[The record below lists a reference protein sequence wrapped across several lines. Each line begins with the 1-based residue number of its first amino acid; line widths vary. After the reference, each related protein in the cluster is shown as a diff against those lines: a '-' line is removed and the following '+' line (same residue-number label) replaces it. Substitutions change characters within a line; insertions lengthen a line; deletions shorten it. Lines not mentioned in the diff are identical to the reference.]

1 MRRYWNRSQPKDCKF
16 IVGKRKHK
24 RAKKPITV
32 LSKLNRLR
40 RRLIHSISQIKL
52 QIRRLTI
59 RVNALQKQ
67 VEDYGYADW
76 NNVIAYLSSRLNT
89 RITIETPAGSIF
101 GSLVSIG
108 ENYIQ
113 ISEPNG
119 SIAIIPLS
127 SVLSIE

>member
-1 MRRYWNRSQPKDCKF
+1 M
-16 IVGKRKHK
+16 
-24 RAKKPITV
+24 
-32 LSKLNRLR
+32 
-40 RRLIHSISQIKL
+40 
-52 QIRRLTI
+52 
-59 RVNALQKQ
+59 
-67 VEDYGYADW
+67 EDYGYADW